1 MCRTSRDSER
11 NSRQS
16 EIRHV
21 SYPYFVVD
29 GKLIRSECVSK
40 FELHK
45 IYDTQLT
52 PEQADELALAEAV
65 VRAFVTW
72 DISPESVDVAMQVR
86 EMLEK
91 AELEVQEALEQGED
105 DSQGE
110 GGEEGGDQMTQSV
123 RVVMDD
129 DDENEGEAEQIS
141 GGRSQVA
148 RINNESE
155 EEDED

>member
-1 MCRTSRDSER
+1 
-11 NSRQS
+11 
-16 EIRHV
+16 
-21 SYPYFVVD
+21 
-29 GKLIRSECVSK
+29 
-40 FELHK
+40 
-45 IYDTQLT
+45 
-52 PEQADELALAEAV
+52 LAEAV

-91 AELEVQEALEQGED
+91 AELEVQEALEQGQD

-123 RVVMDD
+123 RIVMDD
-129 DDENEGEAEQIS
+129 EDENEREAEQVR

>member
-1 MCRTSRDSER
+1 
-11 NSRQS
+11 
-16 EIRHV
+16 
-21 SYPYFVVD
+21 
-29 GKLIRSECVSK
+29 
-40 FELHK
+40 
-45 IYDTQLT
+45 
-52 PEQADELALAEAV
+52 LAEAV

-91 AELEVQEALEQGED
+91 AELEVQEALEQGQDD

-110 GGEEGGDQMTQSV
+110 GGEEGSDQMTQSV

-129 DDENEGEAEQIS
+129 EDENEGEGEQVS

-148 RINNESE
+148 RINNESD
-155 EEDED
+155 EEDEE